1 MFSITAGAFIG
12 LFLYGLIFTVTG
24 PALPFLMED
33 FGFSLAEA
41 GSLYALRGVGMI
53 AAVVA
58 SGLFADILG
67 YRRIVMAGTSL
78 QVAGLV
84 VFSFTTSPW
93 LALAS
98 WLVVGLGMGTLG
110 TTLNA
115 LVAMANTEKGAA
127 LNRLHFWFGVGAL
140 VGPFTAGVLL
150 SHFPWRI
157 LFYLTSL
164 LAIAYFWYMHRLE
177 YPASPPGASSPW
189 ANLGH
194 ILHLPVL
201 LLAVVVA
208 GYTGVGSSIL
218 GWLNTY
224 AVGELGMTTFA
235 ASLILTLY
243 SVGIASGRLAAS
255 FAAERVGYE
264 RLLAFC
270 AVLSMGM
277 AAITVLS
284 THPIWMG
291 AGALMTGFF
300 FASLLPTSLAI
311 AIRRFPELTGTVTGV
326 LITFGSIARTIVP
339 GLVGIIGDLSS
350 LTVALR
356 SLLLI
361 LAAMVV
367 AALLTAARRSQQPS
381 R

>member
-33 FGFSLAEA
+33 FGLSLAAA
-41 GSLYALRGVGMI
+41 GSLYTLRGIGMI
-53 AAVVA
+53 AAVIA
-58 SGLFADILG
+58 SGLLADVLG
-67 YRRIVMAGTSL
+67 YRRIVVAGTSL
-78 QVAGLV
+78 QVIGLV
-84 VFSFTTSPW
+84 VFSFTHSPW
-93 LALAS
+93 VALAS
-98 WLVVGLGMGTLG
+98 WLIVGLGMGTLG

-115 LVAMANTEKGAA
+115 LVAMENKEKGAA

-140 VGPFTAGVLL
+140 VGPFLAGVLL
-150 SHFPWRI
+150 SHFSWRI
-157 LFYLTSL
+157 LFYLTTL
-164 LAIAYFWYMHRLE
+164 VAIAYFWYMYRLK
-177 YPASPPGASSPW
+177 YPASPPGANSPW

-194 ILHLPVL
+194 ILHWPVL

-224 AVGELGMTTFA
+224 AVGELAMTTFA

-255 FAAERVGYE
+255 LAAERVGYE
-264 RLLAFC
+264 RLLAYC
-270 AVLSMGM
+270 AVLSMAM
-277 AAITVLS
+277 AAITLWS
-284 THPIWMG
+284 TNPIWMG

-326 LITFGSIARTIVP
+326 LITFGSIARTVVP
-339 GLVGIIGDLSS
+339 GLVGIVGDLST
-350 LTVALR
+350 LTIALR
-356 SLLLI
+356 SLLLL
-361 LAAMVV
+361 LAAMVA
-367 AALLTAARRSQQPS
+367 AALVTAAKRSQQQA
-381 R
+381 